1 MNTNMHINSL
11 QRIAGLLAVLCLFP
25 FFGNSQEIR
34 ENERGEKMIVYQDG
48 SWRYFNENEIHP
60 PGTFPTL
67 NDTIS
72 ELDAPTNLTETVVR
86 KLMNRKSQIAA
97 EANTIAQER
106 IVEAIALRHRIEK
119 EFASLK
125 KQEGLNSEGGKRLQ
139 LRLTAARKMEAT
151 ARREAQLA
159 KNELQ
164 ATHEMVQKG
173 DLLEAF
179 VKKQK
184 DRAAKIE
191 LQSTTAGSEF
201 FTATLTTPEEFR
213 YQDMRLEDNLMV
225 NPPNESCRFAHNA
238 YDPKLERHRREMPSG
253 ELFSY
258 TDDRLRFYLK
268 DKAYLSCDAYLS
280 TVGGLRLL
288 NLEFKFAYPN
298 ASEAYGFIE
307 KGSILTLLFLNGDF
321 INLQAGVLANGQY
334 DMKTEELTYRVQYP
348 VSNAQV
354 TYLEKGEL
362 DRVRVYWS
370 SGYEEYE
377 VFNVDFMAH
386 QAACLGW

>member
-1 MNTNMHINSL
+1 MN
-11 QRIAGLLAVLCLFP
+11 RISIPKIIALFLLLCCLP
-25 FFGNSQEIR
+25 AWGYSQEIR
-34 ENERGEKMIVYQDG
+34 ENERGEKMIVYPDG
-48 SWRYFNENEIHP
+48 SWRYFNESQIYP

-72 ELDAPTNLTETVVR
+72 ELYAPTNLTETVVR

-97 EANTIAQER
+97 EANTIAQDR
-106 IVEAIALRHRIEK
+106 IVEAVELRQRIEK
-119 EFASLK
+119 EFEALK
-125 KQEGLNSEGGKRLQ
+125 KKAGLNDPEVKRIR
-139 LRLTAARKMEAT
+139 LRLEAARDLERT
-151 ARREAQLA
+151 ARREAILA
-159 KNELQ
+159 QNELQ
-164 ATHEMVQKG
+164 TTTEMAQKG
-173 DLLEAF
+173 NLLEAF
-179 VKKQK
+179 VQKQK

-191 LQSTTAGSEF
+191 LKSTTAGSDF

-213 YQDMRLEDNLMV
+213 YADMRLEDNLMI
-225 NPPNESCRFAHNA
+225 NPPHEACSFAHNA
-238 YDPKLERHRREMPSG
+238 FDPQIQRHRREMPSG

-268 DKAYLSCDAYLS
+268 EKAYLSCNAFLS

-321 INLQAGVLANGQY
+321 INVQAGVLANGQY
-334 DMKTEELTYRVQYP
+334 DMETEELTYRVQYP
-348 VSNAQV
+348 ISSAQV
-354 TYLEKGEL
+354 PYLKKGEL

-377 VFNVDFMAH
+377 VFDVDFLAN

>member
-1 MNTNMHINSL
+1 MNTLSFLKIVAL
-11 QRIAGLLAVLCLFP
+11 FLLLHCLP
-25 FFGNSQEIR
+25 TLGYSQEIR
-34 ENERGEKMIVYQDG
+34 ENERGEKMIVYPDG
-48 SWRYFNENEIHP
+48 SWRYFNESQIYP

-72 ELDAPTNLTETVVR
+72 ELDVPTDLTETVVR

-97 EANTIAQER
+97 EANTNARDR
-106 IVEAIALRHRIEK
+106 IVEAIELRQRIEK
-119 EFASLK
+119 EFEELK
-125 KQEGLNSEGGKRLQ
+125 KRAGLNDPEVKRLQ
-139 LRLTAARKMEAT
+139 LRLDAAKDLERT
-151 ARREAQLA
+151 ARREAILA
-159 KNELQ
+159 ENELQ
-164 ATHEMVQKG
+164 ATTEMVQKG
-173 DLLEAF
+173 NLLEAF
-179 VKKQK
+179 VQKQK

-191 LQSTTAGSEF
+191 LKSTTAGSDF
-201 FTATLTTPEEFR
+201 FTASLTTPEEFR
-213 YQDMRLEDNLMV
+213 YLDMRLEDNLMI
-225 NPPNESCRFAHNA
+225 NPPRESCSYAHNA
-238 YDPKLERHRREMPSG
+238 FDPKIQRYRREMPSG

-268 DKAYLSCDAYLS
+268 EKAYLSCNAFLS

-334 DMKTEELTYRVQYP
+334 DMETEELTYRVQYP
-348 VSNAQV
+348 ISSAQV
-354 TYLEKGEL
+354 PYLKKGEL

-377 VFNVDFMAH
+377 VFDVDFLAN
-386 QAACLGW
+386 QAACLAW